1 MTDLIFCLHN
11 HQPVGN
17 FPEVLEK
24 AYKKSYLPVLETF
37 SRYPEFKLS
46 LHITGFLLDWTE
58 AEHPE
63 FITLLREMIER
74 GQVELMGGGFYE
86 PILSVLPER
95 DRVGQIRMMSDR
107 IEELFGV
114 RPRGMW
120 LAERIWDQ
128 SLPSTMKAAGMEYVV
143 VDDFHFIKAGVSPED
158 LSGYFV
164 TEDRG
169 SPVNVFAGSER
180 MRYLIPFRSHDEVEN
195 FLRSSNDEDKTDLLV
210 YADDG
215 EKFGV
220 WPKTYE
226 WVFEEGWLEGFMER
240 VCAIKGTVNFTTF
253 SEHMDSSAPVGR
265 VYLPGTSYMEM
276 GEWTLPAEAGAAY
289 AELLKF
295 IHEDESLKPVKRFL
309 QGGTWRGFFSKYP
322 ESNWMHKRMLLA
334 SADLLEVAGSIDAPQ
349 REAATRLLYMA
360 QCNDA
365 YWHGVFGGLYLP
377 HLRGAIYDSI
387 LNAEEVT
394 DTLRGRPPV
403 SEADVDADGSL
414 EVILKS
420 ESLNLF
426 ISPGEG
432 GSLQELDFLPKRI
445 NLSNTLTRWFEA
457 YHLGLM
463 KEDDDVGVKEPVE
476 DLREETGAIATIH
489 DAPTLSGEELREYL
503 LFDSDKRASFVERLL
518 PCDISIESYKDGSFE
533 ELDFINGGPLD
544 YELRDKGIVFTSVDG
559 AAGTHAPLMDKEY
572 TLTGPGSFRVDYSL
586 SRPLTVGEEE
596 GARFAVELN
605 LILPACDGPATRF
618 LFEEGALVGDDHG
631 LAVTGALKSVKEIA
645 LEDLHTGVRVTIE
658 ADRAATLWRFP
669 IETLS
674 QSEAGFE
681 RIFQGSCLVFLYEPG
696 DAPFKCGFN
705 VTVEEI

>member
-24 AYKKSYLPVLETF
+24 AYIKSYLPVLETF

-63 FITLLREMIER
+63 YITLLREMIER

-95 DRVGQIRMMSDR
+95 DRIGQIHMMSDR

-143 VDDFHFIKAGVSPED
+143 VDDFHFIKAGVEPED

-180 MRYLIPFRSHDEVEN
+180 MRYLIPFRSHDEVEG
-195 FLRSSNDEDKTDLLV
+195 FLRNSNDEDKADLLV

-226 WVFEEGWLEGFMER
+226 WVFVEGWLEGFMER
-240 VCAIKGTVNFTTF
+240 VCGIKGAVNFTTF
-253 SEHMDSSAPVGR
+253 SEHMDSVTPVGR

-276 GEWTLPAEAGAAY
+276 GEWTLPAGAGASY

-295 IHEDESLKPVKRFL
+295 IHEDESLEPVKRFL
-309 QGGTWRGFFSKYP
+309 QGGTWRGFFAKYP

-334 SADLLEVAGSIDAPQ
+334 SASLLEVLDRLDGKE

-377 HLRGAIYDSI
+377 HLRGAVYDSI
-387 LNAEEVT
+387 LSAEEIT
-394 DTLRGRPPV
+394 DPLLGRPPV
-403 SEADVDADGSL
+403 SEADVDADGSP
-414 EVILKS
+414 EVMLKS

-432 GSLQELDFLPKRI
+432 GSLQELDFIPKKI
-445 NLSNTLTRWFEA
+445 NLSCTLTRWFEA
-457 YHLGLM
+457 YHMALM
-463 KEDDDVGVKEPVE
+463 EEDEGVKEPAE
-476 DLREETGAIATIH
+476 DLHEETGAIANIH
-489 DAPTLSGEELREYL
+489 DAPVLNQEELRKYL
-503 LFDSDKRASFVERLL
+503 KFDSGKRASFVERLL
-518 PCDISIESYKDGSFE
+518 PSDVSIESYKEGSFE

-544 YELRDKGIVFTSVDG
+544 YEPGNKGVLLTSAEGEPRPV
-559 AAGTHAPLMDKEY
+559 MEKEY
-572 TLTGPGSFRVDYSL
+572 TVTGAASFRVDYLL
-586 SRPLTVGEEE
+586 SGPVTAGGGD

-605 LILPACDGPATRF
+605 LIFPACDGPATRYV
-618 LFEEGALVGDDHG
+618 FEEGTITGDDHG
-631 LAVTGALKSVKEIA
+631 LAVTGALCGVRGIA
-645 LEDLHTGVRVTIE
+645 LEDSHTGVRVTIE
-658 ADRAATLWRFP
+658 SGRAAELWRFP

-681 RIFQGSCLVFLYEPG
+681 RIFQGSCLVFLYEQG
-696 DAPFKCGFN
+696 EGPFKCGFN
-705 VTVEEI
+705 VTVENI

>member
-17 FPEVLEK
+17 FPAVLEK
-24 AYKKSYLPVLETF
+24 AYQKSYLPVLETF

-74 GQVELMGGGFYE
+74 GQVELLGGGFYE

-95 DRVGQIRMMSDR
+95 DRVGQILMMSDR

-143 VDDFHFIKAGVSPED
+143 VDDFHFIKAGVEPED
-158 LSGYFV
+158 LTGYFV

-169 SPVNVFAGSER
+169 SAVNVFAGSER
-180 MRYLIPFRSHDEVEN
+180 MRYLIPFRSHDEVEG
-195 FLRSSNDEDKTDLLV
+195 FLRTSGEDEDGSLLV

-220 WPKTYE
+220 WPNTYD
-226 WVFEEGWLEGFMER
+226 WVFVEGWLEGFMER
-240 VCAIKGTVNFTTF
+240 VCGLKDTVKFTTF
-253 SEHMDSSAPVGR
+253 SEHMDSNASVGR

-276 GEWTLPAEAGAAY
+276 GEWTLPASAGAAY
-289 AELLKF
+289 GELLKL
-295 IHEDESLKPVKRFL
+295 IHEDEENLLPVKRFL

-334 SADLLEVAGSIDAPQ
+334 SASLLDVTGSLNATQ

-377 HLRGAIYDSI
+377 HLRGALYDSI
-387 LNAEEVT
+387 LHAEEIT
-394 DTLRGRPPV
+394 DTIKGRPPV
-403 SEADVDADGSL
+403 SEADVDADGNP
-414 EVILKS
+414 EVMLKS
-420 ESLNLF
+420 GALNLF

-445 NLSNTLTRWFEA
+445 NLSCILTRWFEA
-457 YHLGLM
+457 YHAALI
-463 KEDDDVGVKEPVE
+463 KEGGEGE
-476 DLREETGAIATIH
+476 DSTPPEESLKDTDQIANIH
-489 DAPTLSGEELREYL
+489 DAPTLSGEELRKYL
-503 LFDSDKRASFVERLL
+503 LFDSSKRASFVERLL
-518 PCDISIESYKDGSFE
+518 PRGRFY
-533 ELDFINGGPLD
+533 
-544 YELRDKGIVFTSVDG
+544 
-559 AAGTHAPLMDKEY
+559 
-572 TLTGPGSFRVDYSL
+572 RV
-586 SRPLTVGEEE
+586 V
-596 GARFAVELN
+596 
-605 LILPACDGPATRF
+605 
-618 LFEEGALVGDDHG
+618 
-631 LAVTGALKSVKEIA
+631 
-645 LEDLHTGVRVTIE
+645 
-658 ADRAATLWRFP
+658 
-669 IETLS
+669 
-674 QSEAGFE
+674 
-681 RIFQGSCLVFLYEPG
+681 
-696 DAPFKCGFN
+696 
-705 VTVEEI
+705 